1 MTELRGIPVA
11 GAITKACKLDIEALM
26 AKGITPKL
34 AVVRVGAREDDLA
47 YERGIIKRFA
57 SAGALVEVFPLPE
70 DVSQE
75 KLEQTISSLNADAA
89 THGILLFRPLPKQL
103 SEAPVKRLI
112 LPMKDIDCM
121 SDANTAA
128 VFEGGGAGHPPCTP
142 QAVMELLA
150 FYGIDLAGKKAAV
163 IGRSMVV
170 GKPLAMMLLSQNAT
184 VTVCHTK
191 TRDLAAECRAA
202 DIVIACAGKAN
213 MLGADAVRFG
223 QIIIDVGINMV
234 GDKLCGDVDYA
245 AVSGIVEAIT
255 PVPGGV
261 GAITTS
267 VLLKNTVVSAAAG
280 AVA

>member
-1 MTELRGIPVA
+1 MTELRGAPVA
-11 GAITKACKLDIEALM
+11 NAITQACKREVATLTAR
-26 AKGITPKL
+26 GITPKL

-47 YERGIIKRFA
+47 YERGIVKRFS
-57 SAGALVEVFPLPE
+57 SAEALVEVFKLSE
-70 DVSQE
+70 DVTQE
-75 KLEQTISSLNADAA
+75 KLEQLISSLNCDAA

-103 SEAPVKRLI
+103 SEAPIKRLVS
-112 LPMKDIDCM
+112 PMKDIDCM
-121 SDANTAA
+121 SDANATA
-128 VFEGGGAGHPPCTP
+128 VFEGSGAGHPPCTP

-150 FYGIDLAGKKAAV
+150 FYGIELAGKKATV

-213 MLGADAVRFG
+213 MLGADAVRSG
-223 QIIIDVGINMV
+223 QIIVDVGINMV

-245 AVSGIVEAIT
+245 AVSAIVEGIT

-267 VLLKNTVVSAAAG
+267 VLLKSTVSSAMNATE
-280 AVA
+280 